1 MFFCLKFNLV
11 FLFFIFYFLFR
22 SFDSLTEDLT
32 RLLEDNVK
40 LPGAV
45 RTIYSL
51 DGKKIATLDDIEDGK
66 SYVCS
71 CNNEYFKKV
80 EYSLLSINNLKA
92 SNRHSKGYRPFSP
105 IKNGSPIINLSE
117 RDSVV
122 YPRIVTLV
130 RNGIK
135 PRKVSVFFSLV
146 FVIFFES

>member
-1 MFFCLKFNLV
+1 M
-11 FLFFIFYFLFR
+11 
-22 SFDSLTEDLT
+22 
-32 RLLEDNVK
+32 
-40 LPGAV
+40 
-45 RTIYSL
+45 

-135 PRKVSVFFSLV
+135 PRKVSVFFSP
-146 FVIFFES
+146 IFH

>member
-1 MFFCLKFNLV
+1 MFSHSNWIFQFV
-11 FLFFIFYFLFR
+11 FHFR

-71 CNNEYFKKV
+71 CNNELFKKV
-80 EYSLLSINNLKA
+80 EYSLLSIHNLKA
-92 SNRHSKGYRPFSP
+92 SNRQSKVFRPFSP

-122 YPRIVTLV
+122 YPRIVTLI
-130 RNGIK
+130 RNGTK
-135 PRKVSVFFSLV
+135 PRKVSVFYCFL
-146 FVIFFES
+146 IFFLLVL